1 MSVFELNQCD
11 FSVLNDVVNDE
22 KRFRALR
29 FRSNGVH
36 CLKES
41 ISRNSGACFKGKIML
56 RLEKEKNCLITT
68 TYLRKKKEKINTC
81 RNAPVFVKMF
91 CLSTKYV
98 AYAATISKVNSSELI
113 HFTDV

>member
-22 KRFRALR
+22 KRFR
-29 FRSNGVH
+29 SNSVH

-56 RLEKEKNCLITT
+56 RLEKEKKLSNYNNLPS
-68 TYLRKKKEKINTC
+68 KKKGKN
-81 RNAPVFVKMF
+81 
-91 CLSTKYV
+91 KY
-98 AYAATISKVNSSELI
+98 L
-113 HFTDV
+113 